1 MTWVLGLGESYDLCL
16 PPFNEPTSARRKNG
30 EHTKRRRWISSFVFL
45 SLFFFFFFLVVGKTS
60 ICLMLKAHKLIK
72 GLILFFDMH
81 FYSEGS
87 NDAYYYDLL
96 YIPDPRD

>member
-45 SLFFFFFFLVVGKTS
+45 SLFFFFFFFGGWQNFDLPHVKSTQTDQR
-60 ICLMLKAHKLIK
+60 ADF
-72 GLILFFDMH
+72 ILRHAFLF
-81 FYSEGS
+81 G
-87 NDAYYYDLL
+87 
-96 YIPDPRD
+96 RVQ

>member
-1 MTWVLGLGESYDLCL
+1 MTWVLGLGESYDYVKKWRTHKEEALD
-16 PPFNEPTSARRKNG
+16 FK
-30 EHTKRRRWISSFVFL
+30 
-45 SLFFFFFFLVVGKTS
+45 LFFFLFFLVVGKTS